1 LSSANPTVHALIVED
16 SPTQANVLRHLLE
29 ASGFGVAVAE
39 NGQEALGAAKK
50 RKPTF
55 VISDVEMPIMGGY
68 EMCHAIKQDP
78 QLRDVPVILLT
89 SLSEASDVLRGL
101 EVGADYY
108 LTKPY
113 DPVQL
118 LARVESILANPAP
131 TGIGESTPAEVVFD
145 GTTHVITADRRQIL
159 NLLLST
165 YAAAVQRNT
174 ELSRTKRE
182 LTLLNMELVDQA
194 RKLKQSEERH
204 RAVVEQT
211 AEGIYL
217 VDADSRQVVE
227 SNAAFQKL
235 LGYTAEE
242 LHDMSIYVFVG
253 HDREDVDTRFNQ
265 VLTAG
270 SHSFGEREYRR
281 KDGSLVTVE
290 ASAGV
295 ITYGRRKALC
305 TVVRDVTER
314 KRVEAQLQEQ
324 NHLLE
329 EAARSEREAHQTLK
343 RAQAQMVQT
352 EKLASL
358 GQMVAGIAHEIN
370 NPLAFVS
377 NNVAV
382 LRRDVASVRDMLR
395 LYRAADSVIKS
406 HPGLFDPIAELSHRI
421 DLDYTLDNLGEILV
435 RSQDGLNRIRH
446 IVTDLRDFARLDES
460 DLSAVNINKGI
471 ESTVNIIRNRAVEKH
486 VTIEMKLAEVPPL
499 VCYPAKINQVILN
512 LLGNAIDASTP
523 GGIVGIQT
531 VANGSDLTIEVSDS
545 GCGIPPAILGRI
557 FDPFFTTKPLGQGT
571 GLGLSISYGIVTDHG
586 GTIQVDSAPGRGSRF
601 TIHLPLRE
609 MPEKEVAQA

>member
-1 LSSANPTVHALIVED
+1 
-16 SPTQANVLRHLLE
+16 
-29 ASGFGVAVAE
+29 
-39 NGQEALGAAKK
+39 
-50 RKPTF
+50 
-55 VISDVEMPIMGGY
+55 M
-68 EMCHAIKQDP
+68 
-78 QLRDVPVILLT
+78 
-89 SLSEASDVLRGL
+89 
-101 EVGADYY
+101 
-108 LTKPY
+108 
-113 DPVQL
+113 
-118 LARVESILANPAP
+118 
-131 TGIGESTPAEVVFD
+131 
-145 GTTHVITADRRQIL
+145 
-159 NLLLST
+159 
-165 YAAAVQRNT
+165 
-174 ELSRTKRE
+174 
-182 LTLLNMELVDQA
+182 
-194 RKLKQSEERH
+194 
-204 RAVVEQT
+204 
-211 AEGIYL
+211 
-217 VDADSRQVVE
+217 
-227 SNAAFQKL
+227 
-235 LGYTAEE
+235 
-242 LHDMSIYVFVG
+242 
-253 HDREDVDTRFNQ
+253 
-265 VLTAG
+265 
-270 SHSFGEREYRR
+270 HSFGEREYRR
-281 KDGSLVTVE
+281 KDGSLVSVE

-324 NHLLE
+324 NRLLE

-382 LRRDVASVRDMLR
+382 LTRDVGSVREMLS
-395 LYRAADSVIKS
+395 LYRAADSVIKE

-421 DLDYTLDNLGEILV
+421 DLDYTLDNLAEILV

-486 VTIEMKLAEVPPL
+486 VTIDMKLAEVPPL

-531 VANGSDLTIEVSDS
+531 NANGSNLSIEVSDS
-545 GCGIPPAILGRI
+545 GCGISPAIRRI

-586 GTIQVDSAPGRGSRF
+586 GTIQVDSAPGAGHDLRF
-601 TIHLPLRE
+601 ICHYGRCRRRNLRRHKHHLAFRSASHHPYPHPNLNHLSSIACSWDMVSERE
-609 MPEKEVAQA
+609 EKIG

>member
-1 LSSANPTVHALIVED
+1 MSASNPVEALIAED
-16 SPTQANVLRHLLE
+16 SPTQANVLLHLLE
-29 ASGFGVAVAE
+29 ACGYSVTVAE
-39 NGQEALGAAKK
+39 DGEQALAAART

-55 VISDVEMPIMGGY
+55 IISDVEMPIMGGY

-78 QLRDVPVILLT
+78 QLRDIPVILLT

-113 DPVQL
+113 DPAQL

-131 TGIGESTPAEVVFD
+131 TGIAESSPVEVVFN
-145 GTTHVITADRRQIL
+145 GETHVISADRRQIL

-194 RKLKQSEERH
+194 RKLKQSEERY

-217 VDADSRQVVE
+217 VDADNRQVVE
-227 SNAAFQKL
+227 SNAAFQRL
-235 LGYTAEE
+235 LGYSAQEMQN
-242 LHDMSIYVFVG
+242 MSIYVFVG
-253 HDREDVDTRFNQ
+253 HDRENVDARFEE
-265 VLTAG
+265 VLAAG
-270 SHSFGEREYRR
+270 SHSFGERQYRR

-295 ITYGRRKALC
+295 ITYGRRQVLC

-314 KRVEAQLQEQ
+314 KRTEAQLQQQ

-329 EAARSEREAHQTLK
+329 DAARSEREAHQALK
-343 RAQAQMVQT
+343 RARAQMVQT

-382 LRRDVASVRDMLR
+382 LRRDVSSVRQILM
-395 LYRAADSVIKS
+395 LYRAADSIIQQQS
-406 HPGLFDPIAELSHRI
+406 NLFEPIAELSDRI
-421 DLDYTLDNLGEILV
+421 DLNYTLDNLMEILV

-460 DLSAVNINKGI
+460 DLSAVNINAGI
-471 ESTVNIIRNRAVEKH
+471 ESTVNLIRNRATEKR
-486 VTIEMKLAEVPPL
+486 VKIEMNLPAVPPL
-499 VCYPAKINQVILN
+499 VCYPAKINQVIMN
-512 LLGNAIDASTP
+512 LLGNAIDASEP
-523 GGIVGIQT
+523 GTTIVVGT
-531 VANGSDLTIEVSDS
+531 RANASELSIDVTDC
-545 GCGIPPAILGRI
+545 GCGIPPAVIGRI

-586 GTIQVDSAPGRGSRF
+586 GRIEVDSTPGKGSRF
-601 TIHLPLRE
+601 TVHLPLRE
-609 MPEKEVAQA
+609 LPEKEGAGG

>member
-1 LSSANPTVHALIVED
+1 LSNSNRDVQALIVED

-29 ASGFGVAVAE
+29 ACGYGVTVAE
-39 NGQEALGAAKK
+39 NGQEAFAAAKK
-50 RKPTF
+50 CKPTF

-78 QLRDVPVILLT
+78 HLRDIPVILLT
-89 SLSEASDVLRGL
+89 SLAEASDVLRGL

-113 DPVQL
+113 DPTQL

-131 TGIGESTPAEVVFD
+131 SGIAESTPVEVVLD

-194 RKLKQSEERH
+194 RKLKQSEERY

-217 VDADSRQVVE
+217 VDADSRQVLE
-227 SNAAFQKL
+227 SNPAFQKL
-235 LGYTAEE
+235 LGYTADE
-242 LHDMSIYVFVG
+242 LHNMSIYVFVG
-253 HDREDVDTRFNQ
+253 HDRENVDVRFTQ
-265 VLTAG
+265 VLAAG
-270 SHSFGEREYRR
+270 VHAFGEREYRR

-305 TVVRDVTER
+305 TVVRDVTQR
-314 KRVEAQLQEQ
+314 KLVEARLQQQ

-329 EAARSEREAHQTLK
+329 DAARSEREAHQTLK

-382 LRRDVASVRDMLR
+382 LRRDVGAVGQMMR
-395 LYRAADSVIKS
+395 LYRAADSIIQQ
-406 HPGLFDPIAELSHRI
+406 HPDLFDPIAELSKRI
-421 DLDYTLDNLGEILV
+421 DLDYTLDNLAEILV

-486 VTIEMKLAEVPPL
+486 VTIEMKLANVPPL

-512 LLGNAIDASTP
+512 LLGNAIDASSP
-523 GGIVGIQT
+523 GGSVGIQT
-531 VANGSDLTIEVSDS
+531 RAEGSDLAIEVFDS

-586 GTIQVDSAPGRGSRF
+586 GTIQVDSTPGQGSRF
-601 TIHLPLRE
+601 TVHLPLRE
-609 MPEKEVAQA
+609 MPTKEVAQA